1 MLPRGQDIF
10 VLFSKRKRRKR
21 LKVFRNFRPDL
32 GVIPTAVN
40 FVSDAMAALDFTIPL
55 ERDLHEI
62 TLYFLAVRVIDLRK
76 GSSYS
81 FLILPGVPGGNL
93 EDRHFAC

>member
-1 MLPRGQDIF
+1 M
-10 VLFSKRKRRKR
+10 
-21 LKVFRNFRPDL
+21 
-32 GVIPTAVN
+32 N
-40 FVSDAMAALDFTIPL
+40 FVSYAMAALDFTIPL

-93 EDRHFAC
+93 EDGVLTWRSLDICCLFVFFENSLE